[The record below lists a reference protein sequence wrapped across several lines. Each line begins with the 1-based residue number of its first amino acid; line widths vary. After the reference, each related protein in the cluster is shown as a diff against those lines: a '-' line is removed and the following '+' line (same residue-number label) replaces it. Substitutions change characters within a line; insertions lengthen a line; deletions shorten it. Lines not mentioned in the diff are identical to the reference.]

1 MKCCNMEKIICPIC
15 GLGVNK
21 LFCEKNNHKIY
32 NCGNCDIA
40 FVWPIPDNL
49 KTIYQE
55 SYFKN
60 NAGEKKEFGYAD
72 YDKDKEPM
80 KEVFNLY
87 LKKISGLANGKKIFD
102 IGAATGYF
110 LDLAKEKGWQ
120 TSGIEISE
128 FAANEAKKRG
138 HNVFCGNLPELDIK
152 GKYDVITMWDVL
164 EHFDSPKKYLFA
176 AFEMLNP
183 DGLLVINT
191 IDKNSWWA
199 KVMGRRW
206 QLIVPPEHL
215 FYYSPKGLQYLLEQS
230 GFEIKEMNKIGK
242 KFSLAYI
249 FKMLYNWQG
258 LNIWKNMFDYFDKPF
273 WRKFSIPI
281 NLRDNIFVI
290 AVKAG
295 KE

>member
-1 MKCCNMEKIICPIC
+1 MEKIACPIC
-15 GLGVNK
+15 GEVDIK
-21 LFCEKNNHKIY
+21 RFCRKNNYEIH

-40 FVWPIPDNL
+40 FVWPIPENL

-128 FAANEAKKRG
+128 FAAGEAAKRG
-138 HNVFCGNLPELDIK
+138 HNIFCGNLPELNIEE
-152 GKYDVITMWDVL
+152 KYDVITMWDVL
-164 EHFDSPKKYLFA
+164 EHFNNPKKYLRA
-176 AFEMLNP
+176 VNRILKSS
-183 DGLLVINT
+183 GLLVINT
-191 IDKNSWWA
+191 IDKKSWWA
-199 KVMGRRW
+199 RVMGKRW

-215 FYYSPKGLQYLLEQS
+215 FYYSSHGLRYLLEQS
-230 GFEIKEMNKIGK
+230 GFEIKEINKIGK

-258 LNIWKNMFDYFDKPF
+258 LKFWEKLSDYFNKPF
-273 WRKFSIPI
+273 WRKIAVPI

-290 AVKAG
+290 AVKIG
-295 KE
+295 NSK